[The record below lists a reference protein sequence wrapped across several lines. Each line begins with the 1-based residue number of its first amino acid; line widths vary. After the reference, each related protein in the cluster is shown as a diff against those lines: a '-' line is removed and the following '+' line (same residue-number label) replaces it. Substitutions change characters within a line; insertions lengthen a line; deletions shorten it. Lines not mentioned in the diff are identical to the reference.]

1 MATVN
6 MNCVE
11 FYNPNPKPALKASHA
26 QLTRFVLNKHQ
37 LPLQPSKSP
46 SAMSARDVQDN
57 DSFDKSLPLLEELLR
72 PQVPQNH
79 KNVHISKRQLIDE
92 SRLLTD
98 ATTPNSVY
106 VLGNNQREPL
116 IIEDDSDDES
126 DDEAASIEDQDASE
140 NGQAA
145 IQDTASTPSSL
156 FGPSTPRDSEYLNTG
171 CFSKDGQQR
180 YCSELAETTGHD
192 QIHQGVE
199 KSIVDEM
206 RPSPLRERAG
216 GSCDRGS
223 VYDIEDELQQI
234 SMDQE
239 SQNITDVRGTSSKE
253 KLWEETIEQQHCQ
266 QKEQEDEQEDNTEA
280 TNETIVEAPLSQ
292 VREHDVKPYQKD
304 NEDNDNEDSED
315 DKDEDGFLKCV
326 RIGRETTYN
335 LEFRLLDLLGSF
347 KPSIGLH
354 ISNSTSSGEPVRGS
368 ARSRVCARAKGSPPA
383 VQKQRKRPPLRERLL
398 SRPGRQSTYSAAD
411 DELLIQ
417 LKEDDK
423 LPWDEI
429 VEFFLGRTKGTL
441 QVHYCTKLK
450 DCSQTSKYKKRKGIC
465 SSGFSM
471 DLVDPQLRDA
481 PPSTPFLLA
490 TADKGA

>member
-57 DSFDKSLPLLEELLR
+57 DSFDKSLPSLEELLR

-106 VLGNNQREPL
+106 VPGNNQREPL

-180 YCSELAETTGHD
+180 QSFAELDPVFPVHNRRPSPSCSELAETTGHD

-223 VYDIEDELQQI
+223 VYDIEDEL
-234 SMDQE
+234 
-239 SQNITDVRGTSSKE
+239 
-253 KLWEETIEQQHCQ
+253 
-266 QKEQEDEQEDNTEA
+266 
-280 TNETIVEAPLSQ
+280 
-292 VREHDVKPYQKD
+292 
-304 NEDNDNEDSED
+304 
-315 DKDEDGFLKCV
+315 
-326 RIGRETTYN
+326 
-335 LEFRLLDLLGSF
+335 
-347 KPSIGLH
+347 
-354 ISNSTSSGEPVRGS
+354 
-368 ARSRVCARAKGSPPA
+368 
-383 VQKQRKRPPLRERLL
+383 
-398 SRPGRQSTYSAAD
+398 
-411 DELLIQ
+411 
-417 LKEDDK
+417 
-423 LPWDEI
+423 
-429 VEFFLGRTKGTL
+429 
-441 QVHYCTKLK
+441 
-450 DCSQTSKYKKRKGIC
+450 
-465 SSGFSM
+465 
-471 DLVDPQLRDA
+471 
-481 PPSTPFLLA
+481 
-490 TADKGA
+490 